1 MNEIQNNAKKL
12 MHLTI
17 NFKNFNAQL
26 TLLIYTNHVVAE
38 TVTKPVS
45 RGRKEFIAIDE
56 KEFLSVSDLVR
67 GRAKL
72 ADVNKV

>member
-1 MNEIQNNAKKL
+1 
-12 MHLTI
+12 MHLSV
-17 NFKNFNAQL
+17 FKIL
-26 TLLIYTNHVVAE
+26 TLKITLLILRNHDVSE
-38 TVTKPVS
+38 TVS

-72 ADVNKV
+72 ADVNKVLVSG